1 MVDRPEV
8 ALDDLYREVVMDH
21 HRRPR
26 GRAPL
31 PRVDTRAHGFNPVC
45 GDEVVISL
53 ALEGDRLTGVQVQG
67 RGCAICTASGSI
79 MAEMVPGHTAAEA
92 EATAEAFRSVMHG
105 APAPA
110 GVDLG
115 DLEALEGV
123 RKFAV
128 RVKCAML
135 PWVTLTDALRAW
147 RSGSTEAASTTETQ
161 VAER

>member
-1 MVDRPEV
+1 MVERPDV

-31 PRVDTRAHGFNPVC
+31 PRVDATAHGFNPVC
-45 GDEVVISL
+45 GDEVVLSL
-53 ALEGDRLTGVQVQG
+53 ALDGDRVAGVRVDG

-79 MAEMVPGHTAAEA
+79 MAEMIPGHTAAEA
-92 EATAEAFRSVMHG
+92 EATAAAFRAVMHG
-105 APAPA
+105 EPAPA
-110 GVDLG
+110 GVELG

-123 RKFAV
+123 QKFAV

-135 PWVTLTDALRAW
+135 PWVTLVDALAAWREGRTDATAT
-147 RSGSTEAASTTETQ
+147 TEAEEAT
-161 VAER
+161 R

>member
-1 MVDRPEV
+1 MVDRPDV

-21 HRRPR
+21 HRHPR

-31 PRVDTRAHGFNPVC
+31 ARVDATAHGFNPVC

-53 ALEGDRLTGVQVQG
+53 ALDGDRVTGAQVQG

-79 MAEMVPGHTAAEA
+79 MAEMIPGHTVAEA
-92 EATAEAFRSVMHG
+92 EATAEAFRAVMHG
-105 APAPA
+105 EPAPA
-110 GVDLG
+110 GAELG

-123 RKFAV
+123 QRFAV

-135 PWVTLTDALRAW
+135 PWVTLTDAIKAW
-147 RSGSTEAASTTETQ
+147 RSGHAETINATATPEAT
-161 VAER
+161 R